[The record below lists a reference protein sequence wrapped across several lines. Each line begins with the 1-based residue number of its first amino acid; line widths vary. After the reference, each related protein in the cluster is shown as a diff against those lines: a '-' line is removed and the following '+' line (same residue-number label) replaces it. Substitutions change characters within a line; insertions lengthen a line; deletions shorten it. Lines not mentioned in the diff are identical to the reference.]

1 MNTLYVVLIFI
12 ELNYNIWSEDEV
24 KKILCI
30 IMITVFI
37 HDIEIFIYNLIIAM
51 NIFLP
56 HKVIGFTS
64 TKAFVG
70 SYFWQYVRLR

>member
-1 MNTLYVVLIFI
+1 MYYYDNG
-12 ELNYNIWSEDEV
+12 
-24 KKILCI
+24 
-30 IMITVFI
+30 I

-51 NIFLP
+51 NIFLS